1 MDGDNVITDKDQC
14 VIGDPNPDLSLGL
27 NLNVTWKRLT
37 LSTFLTGEFG
47 FDIYNTTKRQ
57 LTLMS
62 YGGTSTNRS
71 KDVLNAWSPTNTSA
85 SIPALSLDDNNNEAR
100 MSTYYVEDGS
110 YLKMKFIKLQYELP
124 SHWLKCIG
132 ASALSVY
139 GQMENV
145 FTITDYSGLD
155 PELPMGAYGARLDNG
170 PYPRSRTFTVGVNLQ
185 F

>member
-1 MDGDNVITDKDQC
+1 
-14 VIGDPNPDLSLGL
+14 
-27 NLNVTWKRLT
+27 
-37 LSTFLTGEFG
+37 
-47 FDIYNTTKRQ
+47 
-57 LTLMS
+57 MS

-139 GQMENV
+139 GQMGM
-145 FTITDYSGLD
+145 YSPLLIIQVSTQNSQWALMAHVWIMVLTHALV
-155 PELPMGAYGARLDNG
+155 PLP
-170 PYPRSRTFTVGVNLQ
+170 
-185 F
+185 